1 MTEVKMSFKN
11 ALKNLVTHFSVVWS
25 LLLYIVIFAAVIL
38 GLSLP
43 FLLPI
48 VNSFADAGVFDSLVN
63 AFKALFSDA
72 GWQGL
77 WDGLYLTYHAVR
89 DVFANN
95 GRVASLT
102 MAFLIAVV
110 VVFFRFFLGLYEIP
124 LTTVIDGQM
133 SANCKYGFGGKF
145 FSTLS
150 VSVRY
155 SLARMLYT
163 TLFDAL
169 IFLALYGVGKGMGM
183 SILLPVVIMF
193 ILFLLGSLR
202 FALVSSWAASVASGE
217 CGILVGFARS
227 CKICFKHFGSM
238 YSTYFVSFMLLVT
251 VSALIIILTVG
262 VGIIFVLP
270 FCACYV
276 SYLNVTQYY
285 NKSGKRYYVDS
296 AVFTPPY
303 DNTL

>member
-1 MTEVKMSFKN
+1 MSFKN
-11 ALKNLVTHFSVVWS
+11 ALKNLVAHFSVVWS
-25 LLLYIVIFAAVIL
+25 LLLYIIIFAAVIL

-48 VNSFADAGVFDSLVN
+48 AHSFADAGVFESLVN
-63 AFKALFSDA
+63 AFKSLFSGG

-77 WDGLYLTYHAVR
+77 WDGLYATYHAIKY
-89 DVFANN
+89 VFSTN
-95 GRVASLT
+95 GRLASLT
-102 MAFLIAVV
+102 MVFLIAVV
-110 VVFFRFFLGLYEIP
+110 VVCFRFFLGLYEIP

-163 TLFDAL
+163 TFFDAL
-169 IFLALYGVGKGMGM
+169 IFLALYGVGKGLGM
-183 SILLPVVIMF
+183 SVWLPVLIMF
-193 ILFLLGSLR
+193 ILLVLGTLR

-217 CGILVGFARS
+217 CGIIVGFARS

-251 VSALIIILTVG
+251 VCSLITILTLG
-262 VGIIFVLP
+262 VGIVFVLP
-270 FCACYV
+270 FGACYI

>member
-1 MTEVKMSFKN
+1 MSFKN
-11 ALKNLVTHFSVVWS
+11 ALKNLVAHFSVVWS

-48 VNSFADAGVFDSLVN
+48 TNAFADAGVFESISN
-63 AFKALFSDA
+63 AFKSLFSGG

-77 WDGLYLTYHAVR
+77 WNGLYGTYHAIR
-89 DVFANN
+89 DVFALNS
-95 GRVASLT
+95 RVASLT

-110 VVFFRFFLGLYEIP
+110 VVLFRFFLGLYEIP

-155 SLARMLYT
+155 SLAKMLYT
-163 TLFDAL
+163 TLFDAI
-169 IFLALYGVGKGMGM
+169 IFLTLYGVGNGMGM
-183 SILLPVVIMF
+183 SVGLPFVVMF
-193 ILFLLGSLR
+193 ILLLLGSLR
-202 FALVSSWAASVASGE
+202 FSLISSWAPSVAGGE
-217 CGILVGFARS
+217 CGIIVGFARS
-227 CKICFKHFGSM
+227 CKICFKHFGSI
-238 YSTYFVSFMLLVT
+238 YSTYFVSFLLMVA
-251 VSALIIILTVG
+251 VGALIILLTFG
-262 VGIIFVLP
+262 VGAVFVLP
-270 FCACYV
+270 FGASYV

-296 AVFTPPY
+296 AVYTPPY